1 MENVVFYSFGA
12 NAYNHSLVHLSL
24 SCLKN
29 PSRPDRETGDL
40 MVPFTVE
47 TNSGCFKVI
56 NHYIE
61 EEAGE
66 SPVDYRIFLTE
77 AVELYGMVE
86 VFATAIDFKM
96 TFEPEVVED
105 GNLLLKQKSMSL
117 GGLPIPVEYV
127 LKFIK
132 DYYPVPDWVEI
143 DPANRAVHVG
153 LMDME
158 TKSGMKIAAEK
169 FDLRN
174 DEIRFKILFPEKT
187 ANEAVFSCKC
197 GARRP
202 ENFFGDDGQKHMQ
215 DKRLFHNLR

>member
-1 MENVVFYSFGA
+1 MKNKWKTLFFILFGA
-12 NAYNHSLVHLSL
+12 NALIIILLSIFIFVL
-24 SCLKN
+24 PGEEP

-47 TNSGCFKVI
+47 TNKADVSKVI
-56 NHYIE
+56 NLYIE

-96 TFEPEVVED
+96 TFEPEVVDD

-174 DEIRFKILFPEKT
+174 DEIRFKIFIPGK
-187 ANEAVFSCKC
+187 
-197 GARRP
+197 
-202 ENFFGDDGQKHMQ
+202 DGQ
-215 DKRLFHNLR
+215 